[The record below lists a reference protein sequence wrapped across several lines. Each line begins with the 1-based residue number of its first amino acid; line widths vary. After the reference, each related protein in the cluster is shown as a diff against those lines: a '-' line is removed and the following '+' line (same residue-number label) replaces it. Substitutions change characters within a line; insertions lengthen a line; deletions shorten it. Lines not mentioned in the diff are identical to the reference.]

1 MQPMPATIHAR
12 TERQAMD
19 WSLVLVSQG
28 IEAIIERDAESG
40 AWRLVVDAL
49 EHQRALHSLRQYHIE
64 NRRKVVWQQQIP
76 WTGLIFD
83 WRCLLPIAVFVFL
96 FVVEAMGRGDLS
108 KAGLMS
114 NKAVHAGEW
123 WRLFTAVTLHGDLAH
138 LAANAT
144 TGLLLI
150 GLAMGVYGAGIGLLT
165 AFLAGVG
172 GNLAGLLFYPET
184 HRGLGASGMIMGA
197 LGLLAAQWLVLLKHG
212 ITPRQLAL
220 RGVLSGGLLLVL
232 LGFSPQ
238 QNVDVLAH
246 VAGFLSGLLLGA
258 VLALCPPGFRL
269 SRWLDH
275 LGLLLSCG
283 LVGGAWWSAWSA
295 FGRL

>member
-1 MQPMPATIHAR
+1 MQTIPAAIPAR

-28 IEAIIERDAESG
+28 IEATIERDPETHV
-40 AWRLVVDAL
+40 WRLLVSAPDYP
-49 EHQRALHSLRQYHIE
+49 RAMGVIREYRAE
-64 NRRKVVWQQQIP
+64 NRQPIWTQQLP
-76 WTGLIFD
+76 WTGLVFD
-83 WRCLLPIAVFVFL
+83 WRCLVPIALFVFL
-96 FVVEAMGRGDLS
+96 FAVEATGRGDLS
-108 KAGLMS
+108 KAGMMS
-114 NKAVHAGEW
+114 NKAVHAGDW

-144 TGLLLI
+144 TGLILL
-150 GLAMGVYGAGIGLLT
+150 GLAMGIYGPGLGLL
-165 AFLAGVG
+165 ASFLAGVG

-197 LGLLAAQWLVLLKHG
+197 LGLLTAQWFTLLKHG
-212 ITPRQLAL
+212 LTARQLAI

-246 VAGFLSGLLLGA
+246 VAGFLSGLAIGVILTFCPTKVRTNVWLDRAALLLCFGSGSIA
-258 VLALCPPGFRL
+258 WWLAL
-269 SRWLDH
+269 RW
-275 LGLLLSCG
+275 
-283 LVGGAWWSAWSA
+283 
-295 FGRL
+295 FGRV

>member
-1 MQPMPATIHAR
+1 MQPMPATINAR

-40 AWRLVVDAL
+40 TWRLVVDAL
-49 EHQRALHSLRQYHIE
+49 EHQRALNSIRQYRVE

-150 GLAMGVYGAGIGLLT
+150 GLAMGVYGAGIGLLM

-197 LGLLAAQWLVLLKHG
+197 LGLLAAQWLALLKHG
-212 ITPRQLAL
+212 LTPRQLAL

-283 LVGGAWWSAWSA
+283 LVGGAWWSALRA